1 MRLFIPIVSGFTFAP
16 QTNTFSYPL
25 LIPLEFLSIYTILPH
40 LKTMFLAIRLKN
52 VKIYLFDLLTV
63 YQLSAHI
70 LKDRL
75 MQKRLNTILA
85 VINVAFKKIE
95 GGISG
100 SLIMNMN
107 FLNKNF
113 LNMNFHDMNF
123 QSLLMGIV
131 FLLMRDNY
139 RYYFTQVCNI

>member
-1 MRLFIPIVSGFTFAP
+1 MYKKLNI
-16 QTNTFSYPL
+16 
-25 LIPLEFLSIYTILPH
+25 ILP
-40 LKTMFLAIRLKN
+40 
-52 VKIYLFDLLTV
+52 
-63 YQLSAHI
+63 
-70 LKDRL
+70 
-75 MQKRLNTILA
+75 
-85 VINVAFKKIE
+85 VINVALRKIE

-100 SLIMNMN
+100 FLIMNMN
-107 FLNKNF
+107 FLNINF